1 MNRGNISA
9 IASYATQS
17 GTRRIFKCSHYG
29 ETFSE
34 TRGTVFFDL
43 RTEEEKGMMALKR
56 LVVRVEL
63 TAIYFELGVT
73 ELTLLEWLRRA
84 AAKAQEINEHL
95 LREVR
100 VTHVQ
105 LDEMWNFI
113 ARKCSHRAAA
123 NGESLPESE
132 DGRQWIGLSYAPE
145 SRLLLA
151 AVVGPR
157 TYATALVLI
166 QMTATVVWGV
176 PCFFSDGLSSYLH
189 ALIAVYHRVKEF
201 PRTGRQARP
210 RKAVL
215 EPHEELV
222 YAQVIK
228 K

>member
-1 MNRGNISA
+1 MNRGNISS

-17 GTRRIFKCSHYG
+17 GKRRIFKCSRCG

-34 TRGTVFFDL
+34 TRDTVFFDL
-43 RTEEEKGMMALKR
+43 RTEEEKVMMALKM
-56 LVVRVEL
+56 LLVRVEL
-63 TAIYFELGVT
+63 TAIYFVLGVT
-73 ELTLLEWLRRA
+73 EQTLLEGLRRA

-113 ARKCSHRAAA
+113 ACKCSSRASA

-132 DGRQWIGLSYAPE
+132 DGRQWIWLSYAPE
-145 SRLLLA
+145 FRLILA

-166 QMTATVVWGV
+166 QMTATV
-176 PCFFSDGLSSYLH
+176 GLGSTVFLQ
-189 ALIAVYHRVKEF
+189 RWFEF
-201 PRTGRQARP
+201 LPARLDCSLPPR
-210 RKAVL
+210 
-215 EPHEELV
+215 
-222 YAQVIK
+222 
-228 K
+228 